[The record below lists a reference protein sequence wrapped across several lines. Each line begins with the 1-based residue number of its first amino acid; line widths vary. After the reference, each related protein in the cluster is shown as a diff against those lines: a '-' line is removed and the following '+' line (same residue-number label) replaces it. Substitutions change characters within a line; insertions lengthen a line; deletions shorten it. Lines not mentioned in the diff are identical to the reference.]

1 MLPFDNIKVPSWFI
15 QTHCQAGHC
24 MTISQIAKKIYKKGG
39 IRNFYSG
46 STVLAMGCIP
56 AHGIYFSIYEL
67 MMERLGLNHHHH
79 NSSYL
84 YTLVGFTSS
93 LFHDFILTPTE
104 AIKQRLQLYRSE

>member
-1 MLPFDNIKVPSWFI
+1 
-15 QTHCQAGHC
+15 